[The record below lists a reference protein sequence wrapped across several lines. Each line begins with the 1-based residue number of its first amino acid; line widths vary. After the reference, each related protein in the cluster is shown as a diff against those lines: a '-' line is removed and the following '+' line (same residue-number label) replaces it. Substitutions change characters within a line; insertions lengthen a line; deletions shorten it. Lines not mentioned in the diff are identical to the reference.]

1 MLISGLILVTMSAR
15 GKRGQQSSETTT
27 TTTRRTTSVTVP
39 SSTSS
44 TDRRRQ
50 RSVSPLNISRNE
62 EKEEL
67 AELNDRLASYIDYV
81 RKLEMDKENLKRK
94 IKTYSEERLSKHD
107 DARNTY
113 ESEIASLRRLVD
125 DLAKQKAAAEVEAE
139 KHKDDAKT
147 TQSKLSKRETEVR
160 GLQRRVE
167 CLERDLSA
175 YKQDHDRYEA
185 LKPDYDALEKRCTAL
200 RRDLDAETVLRNDLE
215 NKVAGLKEEL
225 NFKNCLLEEE
235 RSKAVERTI
244 TVESEIEDRKAAEY
258 ESKLYDQLQAYRDQT
273 AEDLMAYKTEMEHTF
288 ETKLNQLRAA
298 NSDASKETDR
308 LRDELLVV
316 RKRSDELEHEL
327 AKKVAEVDLLKRRV
341 DEVERMRR
349 HERDDYEK
357 RLALQREELACLQR
371 ELEIHFA
378 EFADLMNT
386 KVALDQEIL
395 MYRKMLEGE
404 ETRLNIP
411 VGCVRETPFAAGAKR
426 RRPVNVDYDEEEGEE
441 EDEGIHSTGT
451 SSLGGSVPRVTY
463 RVATNSNGNIEFA
476 PDQNEMGKCVKI
488 INSSDEETNIGNWV
502 LKQKA
507 DSYEVTFKFPRSLI
521 LQPGA
526 SCQVWN
532 SDSGAANDPPKD
544 LVMKNQSFKMGT
556 NISFS
561 LIGNDKEEQAN
572 CQITREYVRYPRFHS
587 RAQST
592 QPPEEVTTKFV
603 FAAHLDRMCP

>member
-1 MLISGLILVTMSAR
+1 MTCISSILTHSAMSAR
-15 GKRGQQSSETTT
+15 SKRAQQTSETT

-39 SSTSS
+39 PTASSG
-44 TDRRRQ
+44 DRRRQ

-81 RKLEMDKENLKRK
+81 RKLEMDKEHLKRK

-113 ESEIASLRRLVD
+113 EAEIASLRRLVD
-125 DLAKQKAAAEVEAE
+125 DLAKQKAAAEL
-139 KHKDDAKT
+139 AKRD
-147 TQSKLSKRETEVR
+147 SEVR

-167 CLERDLSA
+167 GLERDLSA

-185 LKPDYDALEKRCTAL
+185 LKPDYDALEKRCAAL
-200 RRDLDAETVLRNDLE
+200 RRDLDAETVMRNDLE
-215 NKVAGLKEEL
+215 NKVAGLREEL
-225 NFKNCLLEEE
+225 NFKNRLLEEE
-235 RSKAVERTI
+235 RLKAVERTI

-288 ETKLNQLRAA
+288 ENKLNQLRAA

-316 RKRSDELEHEL
+316 RKRSDDLEHEL

-341 DEVERMRR
+341 DELERMRR

-357 RLALQREELACLQR
+357 RLALQREELARLQR

-411 VGCVRETPFAAGAKR
+411 VSGAREAQVATGAKR

-441 EDEGIHSTGT
+441 EDEGIHSTST
-451 SSLGGSVPRVTY
+451 SSLGSSIPRVTY

-476 PDQNEMGKCVKI
+476 PDQNEMGKCVKLV
-488 INSSDEETNIGNWV
+488 NSSDEETNIGNWV

-507 DSYEVTFKFPRSLI
+507 DAHEVTFKFPRSLI
-521 LQPGA
+521 LSPGA
-526 SCQVWN
+526 SCQIWN
-532 SDSGAANDPPKD
+532 SDSGVANDPPKD
-544 LVMKNQSFKMGT
+544 LVMKNQSFKMGA

-561 LIGNDKEEQAN
+561 LLGNDKEEQAN
-572 CQITREYVRYPRFHS
+572 CQITREHIRYPRFYPRS
-587 RAQST
+587 QSSL
-592 QPPEEVTTKFV
+592 PAEERC
-603 FAAHLDRMCP
+603 ALM